1 MCEENRRN
9 VSAISDVANVA
20 VARINTRINI
30 DLHLNCENS

>member
-20 VARINTRINI
+20 VARINI